1 MVLCVLFGIVELALP
16 RASNVGEGPM
26 STLLRKLNIP
36 ATESQMG
43 IALAISIAMMSFLLW
58 GLLWQAEIIVKQR
71 DIIRYMGTMNGHMG

>member
-1 MVLCVLFGIVELALP
+1 
-16 RASNVGEGPM
+16 M

-71 DIIRYMGTMNGHMG
+71 DIIRYMGTMNGNMG